1 MSARMTGWNPDEWE
15 QRRADKVVPMPLVL
29 HQARLPDPAT
39 IPPREWLYS
48 TILVRRFV
56 TLIVAPGGTGKSLY
70 SLGVALSLAAGRP
83 LLGEYVHHQ
92 VNAWA
97 MNLEDPLDEIDRRVA
112 AMMLRHGVA
121 RHEVEGRLFLHS
133 GRDRRLMMAQRSD
146 DGYSVVFPDKD
157 AVIAGARAGNVG
169 LIVVDP
175 FVKSHQLEENSNPDM
190 DAAATAWAEVG
201 DATGAAILLV
211 HHTRKG
217 DVAGIDSARGGK
229 ALTDAARVG
238 LTMASMTPEEAG
250 KLGVEEAERWQFVRV
265 DDQKVNMS
273 PRADKA
279 KWFRMATVELGNG
292 TEMYRHGDRVA
303 ALEAWDPPSV
313 WKDVTDEQVGEVLD
327 AVEAGLPGGGKY
339 APSRRGARNG
349 RWVGNVVIE
358 KLGVDAAQAQRM
370 VAQWLRSGLLFES
383 RERDADSR
391 KDVVVVVVNHAKR
404 PGARG

>member
-1 MSARMTGWNPDEWE
+1 MSDWGRDDWDA
-15 QRRADKVVPMPLVL
+15 QRSSAKVVAHPLAL
-29 HQARLPDPAT
+29 QAARLPDPAA

-56 TLIVAPGGTGKSLY
+56 TLLVAPGGTGKSLY
-70 SLGVALSLAAGRP
+70 SLGVSMSLAAGRP

-92 VNAWA
+92 VNVWA

-112 AMMLRHGVA
+112 AMMLHHGVQ
-121 RHEVEGRLFLHS
+121 RHELEGRLFLHS
-133 GRDRRLMMAQRSD
+133 GRERRLTMATRSD
-146 DGYSVVFPDKD
+146 DGYAVVYPDKD
-157 AVIAGARAGNVG
+157 AVIAAARAGQIG

-175 FVKSHQLEENSNPDM
+175 FVKSHGLEENSNVDM

-201 DATGAAILLV
+201 DKTGAAILLV

-217 DVAGIDSARGGK
+217 DVAGIDAARGGK

-250 KLGVEEAERWQFVRV
+250 QLGIAEAERWQHVRV
-265 DDQKVNMS
+265 DDQKVNMA
-273 PRADKA
+273 PRAEKA
-279 KWFRMATVELGNG
+279 KWFRLVTKELGNG

-313 WKDVTDEQVGEVLD
+313 WKDISDDQVGEVLD
-327 AVEAGLPGGGKY
+327 AIEAGLPGGGGF

-349 RWVGNVVIE
+349 RWVGNVVIAT
-358 KLGVDAAQAQRM
+358 LGVDEAQAGRM
-370 VAQWLRSGLLFES
+370 VAQWLKSGLLFET
-383 RERDADSR
+383 RERDSESR
-391 KDVVVVVVNHAKR
+391 KDVAVVRVNHAKR
-404 PGARG
+404 PGARS